1 MISITIKYKLKRSS
15 KMPFAFLYPQ
25 DITAEGWGE
34 GGGEKSC
41 SLHHYDAMRTKID
54 M

>member
-1 MISITIKYKLKRSS
+1 MISITIKYKVKRSS

-34 GGGEKSC
+34 GGGVKSC